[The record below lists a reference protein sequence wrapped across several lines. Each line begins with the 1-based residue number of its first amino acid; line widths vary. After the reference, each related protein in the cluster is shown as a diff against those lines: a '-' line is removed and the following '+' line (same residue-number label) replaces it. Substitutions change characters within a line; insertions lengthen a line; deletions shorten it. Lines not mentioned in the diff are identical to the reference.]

1 MSSIDNLTTGALS
14 SAHRES
20 VVNRVLANQEIMSA
34 KAKDASL
41 KAQNTLKMLNSNEK
55 PRESDVVGKGLL
67 SY

>member
-1 MSSIDNLTTGALS
+1 MDNLTTGALS

-20 VVNRVLANQEIMSA
+20 VVNRVLANQEIMSV

>member
-14 SAHRES
+14 SSHRES
-20 VVNRVLANQEIMSA
+20 VVNRVLANQEIMSI